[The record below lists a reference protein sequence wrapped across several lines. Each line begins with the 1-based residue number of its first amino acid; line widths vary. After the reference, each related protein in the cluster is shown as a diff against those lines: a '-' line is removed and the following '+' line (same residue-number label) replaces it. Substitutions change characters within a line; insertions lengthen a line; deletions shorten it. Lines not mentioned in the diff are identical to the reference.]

1 LLDATTLRDE
11 TVVRLFVR
19 FGKIVM
25 CDSCAALAV
34 VLLLGA
40 SSVALHGARTTTA
53 TTASPRT
60 TDPAPSTTS
69 SADDKALPDGR
80 EVRVNGDQQGMLTAK

>member
-25 CDSCAALAV
+25 CDQCTALAV
-34 VLLLGA
+34 VLVLGA
-40 SSVALHGARTTTA
+40 SSVALHGERTATA
-53 TTASPRT
+53 TTASPST
-60 TDPAPSTTS
+60 TAPAPSTTS
-69 SADDKALPDGR
+69 NANDKAEHGSK
-80 EVRVNGDQQGMLTAK
+80 EVMVDGDQQRIVTAK